1 MSKPRKNYV
10 TPAVRT
16 LSLLAG
22 GCVTFLFWMIL
33 TLFGNRYAFL
43 WALMLGAGVALLCA
57 AALALWI
64 RSADRRYRDVEA
76 ELGEEIRF
84 EAQANVTSGDVTRN
98 GCIFLT
104 PDRLIACFR
113 DREPYAR
120 LTFLRSAE
128 RVIRELSPVSMNI
141 TDSGHSF
148 EIVTAD
154 CDILLAAMRDMGWTV
169 LSSEEAET

>member
-1 MSKPRKNYV
+1 MPKPRKNYV

-16 LSLLAG
+16 LSLIAG
-22 GCVTFLFWMIL
+22 GCVTFLLWMIL
-33 TLFGNRYAFL
+33 SLFGNRYAFL
-43 WALMLGAGVALLCA
+43 LALMMGAGVALLCA

-64 RSADRRYRDVEA
+64 RAADRRYRDVEA
-76 ELGEEIRF
+76 ELGDDLRF
-84 EAQANVTSGDVTRN
+84 KAQANVTSGDVSRN

-154 CDILLAAMRDMGWTV
+154 CDVLLATMRDMGWTV
-169 LSSEEAET
+169 SSPEEEEV

>member
-1 MSKPRKNYV
+1 MSKPQKNYV

-16 LSLLAG
+16 LALLAG
-22 GCVTFLFWMIL
+22 GCVAFLFWIIL

-43 WALMLGAGVALLCA
+43 WALMLGAGAALLCA

-64 RSADRRYRDVEA
+64 RSADRRYRDVEV
-76 ELGEEIRF
+76 ELGDEIRF
-84 EAQANVTSGDVTRN
+84 EAQANVTSGDVSRN
-98 GCIFLT
+98 GYLFLT
-104 PDRLIACFR
+104 ADRLIACFR

-120 LTFLRSAE
+120 LTFSRSDGRE
-128 RVIRELSPVSMNI
+128 IRELSPVSMNI

-154 CDILLAAMRDMGWTV
+154 CDVLLATMRDMGWTV
-169 LSSEEAET
+169 LSSGEEET